1 MKKNIYSWLAI
12 FLFVVLSFIAGC
24 SSSNSSGDDDDDDT
38 PLSIPSSILSN
49 CIGFL
54 TGAPDEISL
63 INTIGGG
70 WTRPHS
76 GPFVWGYIET
86 SDGTYDFEETDEV
99 ITIAQNNNVAILGT
113 IWPFAEWDQESCH
126 GSECEVSAEDQ
137 FYPGED
143 GKGGIPPSRC
153 APCGTDDY
161 KEFLT
166 SLVERYDGDRTG
178 DMSGLTLPVKY
189 WEILNE
195 PEMDSTELTF
205 YKGTKAEYVEILT
218 ASYEAIKAAC
228 SDCSVVQG
236 GAAGAAEDN
245 LDYWGD
251 IFDLG
256 GGDYFD
262 IANIHYINSGDL
274 SSLNVTA
281 FSNLMNEKGVDKPIW
296 VTEAEF
302 GDESEVESATEGAL
316 TAGASKIFFTSF
328 EIGGTGPPSGEY
340 SDIYDGIT
348 DYCN

>member
-1 MKKNIYSWLAI
+1 MRKDISSWLAI
-12 FLFVVLSFIAGC
+12 FLLIVFFSVTSC
-24 SSSNSSGDDDDDDT
+24 SSSSSGDDDDDST
-38 PLSIPSSILSN
+38 LSIPSSILSN

-63 INTIGGG
+63 INTIGGA

-86 SDGTYDFEETDEV
+86 SNGTYDFDETDEA
-99 ITIAQNNNVAILGT
+99 ITAAQNNNVAILGT

-126 GSECEVSAEDQ
+126 GNECEVSTEDQ
-137 FYPGED
+137 FYPEFD
-143 GKGGIPPSRC
+143 GDAIPPSRC
-153 APCGTDDY
+153 APCSTDDY

-166 SLVERYDGDRTG
+166 SLVERYDGDGTS

-205 YKGTKAEYVEILT
+205 YKGTRAQYVEILT

-236 GAAGAAEDN
+236 GAAGAAEDD

-262 IANIHYINSGDL
+262 IANIHCINCDDMT
-274 SSLNVTA
+274 SLNVTA
-281 FSNLMNEKGVDKPIW
+281 FSNLMDEKGVDKPIW
-296 VTEAEF
+296 VTEAQFEE
-302 GDESEVESATEGAL
+302 ESEVVSATQGAL
-316 TAGASKIFFTSF
+316 AAGASKIFFTTF
-328 EIGGTGPPSGEY
+328 DIGEDGPPSGEY
-340 SDIYDGIT
+340 SDVYDGIT
-348 DYCN
+348 DYCD